1 MRGSLRV
8 LLIANNFP
16 PEGYIGGAE
25 VASYHSLKGLR
36 RQGVDVAALAVN
48 ARMPEPVDK
57 WYAFDGIPV
66 HRVHF
71 FTERRRPWRD
81 VFDPRVYRTVR
92 RALRRVRPDL
102 VHIHNVAGASLA
114 PFVACR
120 RAGVPV
126 VNTLHDLWLLCPNN
140 MLYRRDGSFCDPC
153 ERPQGCRDCFRR
165 YDFWGDVPLR
175 RRVFRALTANV
186 RRFLSPSQAVID
198 RHVEAGYDP
207 ARFRRVRLGF
217 EPARVQTPTHPD
229 VCRWIATARRAPSVA
244 FAGGG
249 VTVKG
254 AQVLLDA
261 LPLLL
266 PHVPGLRV
274 AVAGGGDARL
284 LNAFRRFEPQ
294 VWVLGRV
301 PFPEMRA
308 FFGAADLSL
317 VPSVWHEN
325 SPVVIFENFQMGT
338 PVVGSDFGGI
348 PEFIEPGATG
358 YLFPRGDSAA
368 LAERVI
374 RHFARPARAR
384 RRMRQACYRFVQTAL
399 TWERHVAGTLAVYDE
414 VVAA

>member
-1 MRGSLRV
+1 
-8 LLIANNFP
+8 
-16 PEGYIGGAE
+16 
-25 VASYHSLKGLR
+25 
-36 RQGVDVAALAVN
+36 
-48 ARMPEPVDK
+48 
-57 WYAFDGIPV
+57 
-66 HRVHF
+66 
-71 FTERRRPWRD
+71 
-81 VFDPRVYRTVR
+81 
-92 RALRRVRPDL
+92 
-102 VHIHNVAGASLA
+102 
-114 PFVACR
+114 
-120 RAGVPV
+120 
-126 VNTLHDLWLLCPNN
+126 
-140 MLYRRDGSFCDPC
+140 
-153 ERPQGCRDCFRR
+153 
-165 YDFWGDVPLR
+165 
-175 RRVFRALTANV
+175 
-186 RRFLSPSQAVID
+186 
-198 RHVEAGYDP
+198 
-207 ARFRRVRLGF
+207 
-217 EPARVQTPTHPD
+217 
-229 VCRWIATARRAPSVA
+229 VA